1 MTLQQE
7 KERAWQ
13 FLTLLSRSKNE
24 KVSLFGYEK
33 NKLLQ
38 LLPTL
43 QPVDVLTNGEGDVT
57 AYLFNRQQVIDGLKK
72 KYKYNL
78 NSMDD

>member
-1 MTLQQE
+1 MTIQQE

-13 FLTLLSRSKNE
+13 FLTLLSRSKTE
-24 KVSLFGYEK
+24 KVSLFGYET
-33 NKLLQ
+33 NKLRQ

-43 QPVDVLTNGEGDVT
+43 QPVDTLTNSEGDIT
-57 AYLFNRQQVIDGLKK
+57 AYLFNREQVIQGLKM

-78 NSMDD
+78 NNMDN